1 MGDYAIITTLGVIF
15 RTLIIEYSKNK
26 RFKRF
31 KKFYPNE
38 NFEKLSEYEER
49 LKFNFFKKNE
59 Q

>member
-1 MGDYAIITTLGVIF
+1 MGDYAIMTALGIIF

-31 KKFYPNE
+31 KEFYPNE
-38 NFEKLSEYEER
+38 NFRKLSEYEDR
-49 LKFNFFKKNE
+49 SKFNFFSKKE